1 MKYLRQW
8 KIVSVVNKFH
18 KSIDE
23 IEDKLKEAN
32 YLEQMIS

>member
-1 MKYLRQW
+1 MKNYIGC
-8 KIVSVVNKFH
+8 KIDGNKFH

-23 IEDKLKEAN
+23 IEKKQNKKKN